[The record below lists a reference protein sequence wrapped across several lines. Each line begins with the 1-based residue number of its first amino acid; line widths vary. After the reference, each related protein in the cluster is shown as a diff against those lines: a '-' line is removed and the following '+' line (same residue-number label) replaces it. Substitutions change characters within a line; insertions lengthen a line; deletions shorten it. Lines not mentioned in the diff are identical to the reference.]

1 MGFANPK
8 GRYHVGP
15 KKKTR
20 SRKFHKPICDEVK
33 QTSGL
38 NPMDEATVK
47 VLSQMDDTAMGEFVM
62 ATAHPNPKDVV
73 IIKENGR
80 VKPLVLD
87 DNDERQ
93 TNRGRVYVG
102 IGGVGIGVGL
112 GSRPTERHD
121 DDDRETVV
129 VIPTRTARVA
139 VPTPKVTAPPKMTE
153 TEGEIVGYII
163 KKPNGEL
170 VLKLK

>member
-1 MGFANPK
+1 MGYANPK

-38 NPMDEATVK
+38 NPMDEATIK
-47 VLSQMDDTAMGEFVM
+47 VISQMDDAAMGEFVM

-112 GSRPTERHD
+112 GSRQTERHD
-121 DDDRETVV
+121 DDAHETVV

-139 VPTPKVTAPPKMTE
+139 TPKVTAPQ

>member
-38 NPMDEATVK
+38 NPMDEATIK

>member
-1 MGFANPK
+1 MGYANPK
-8 GRYHVGP
+8 GRCHVGP

-38 NPMDEATVK
+38 NPMDEATIK

-62 ATAHPNPKDVV
+62 ATARPNPKDVV

-102 IGGVGIGVGL
+102 LGGVGVGIGVGL

-139 VPTPKVTAPPKMTE
+139 APTLKVTAPQ

>member
-1 MGFANPK
+1 MGYANPK
-8 GRYHVGP
+8 GRCHLGP

-38 NPMDEATVK
+38 NPMDEATIK
-47 VLSQMDDTAMGEFVM
+47 VLTQMDDAAMGEFVM

-87 DNDERQ
+87 DHDERQ

-102 IGGVGIGVGL
+102 LGGVGIGLGVGL
-112 GSRPTERHD
+112 GSRQTERHD

-129 VIPTRTARVA
+129 VIPTRTAKVA
-139 VPTPKVTAPPKMTE
+139 TPKVTAPPKMVE

>member
-38 NPMDEATVK
+38 NPMDEATIK

-121 DDDRETVV
+121 DDDHETVV

-139 VPTPKVTAPPKMTE
+139 APTPKVTAPPPQ

>member
-1 MGFANPK
+1 MGYANTK
-8 GRYHVGP
+8 GHCHLGP

-20 SRKFHKPICDEVK
+20 SRKFRKPICDEVK

-38 NPMDEATVK
+38 NPMEEATVK

-62 ATAHPNPKDVV
+62 ATARPNPKDVV

-102 IGGVGIGVGL
+102 LGLGGVGIGVGV

-139 VPTPKVTAPPKMTE
+139 TPTPKVTAPPPQ

>member
-1 MGFANPK
+1 MGYANPK
-8 GRYHVGP
+8 GRCHVGP

-47 VLSQMDDTAMGEFVM
+47 VLSQMDNTAMGEFVM
-62 ATAHPNPKDVV
+62 ATARPNPKDVV

-102 IGGVGIGVGL
+102 LGLGGVGIGVGL

-139 VPTPKVTAPPKMTE
+139 APTPTPKVTAPQ

>member
-1 MGFANPK
+1 MGYAKTKSPC
-8 GRYHVGP
+8 HLGP

-20 SRKFHKPICDEVK
+20 SRKFHKPNEVK

-38 NPMDEATVK
+38 NTMDEATIK
-47 VLSQMDDTAMGEFVM
+47 VLSQMDNTAMGEFVM
-62 ATAHPNPKDVV
+62 ATARPNPKDVV

-102 IGGVGIGVGL
+102 LGLGGVGIGVGI

-139 VPTPKVTAPPKMTE
+139 TPTPTPKVTAPQ

>member
-1 MGFANPK
+1 MGYANPK
-8 GRYHVGP
+8 GRCHLGP

-38 NPMDEATVK
+38 NPMDEATIK
-47 VLSQMDDTAMGEFVM
+47 VLSQMDDAAMGEFVI

-87 DNDERQ
+87 DHDERQ

-102 IGGVGIGVGL
+102 LGGVGL

-121 DDDRETVV
+121 DSETVV
-129 VIPTRTARVA
+129 VIPTRTARVE
-139 VPTPKVTAPPKMTE
+139 TPKVTAPQV
-153 TEGEIVGYII
+153 EGEIVGYII

>member
-1 MGFANPK
+1 MGYANPK
-8 GRYHVGP
+8 GRCHVGP

-38 NPMDEATVK
+38 NPMEEATIK
-47 VLSQMDDTAMGEFVM
+47 VLSQMDDAAMGEFVM

-87 DNDERQ
+87 DHDERQ

-102 IGGVGIGVGL
+102 LGVGL

-139 VPTPKVTAPPKMTE
+139 APKVTAPPPQ

>member
-38 NPMDEATVK
+38 NPMDEATIK

-102 IGGVGIGVGL
+102 LGGVGIGVGL
-112 GSRPTERHD
+112 GSRQTERHD

-139 VPTPKVTAPPKMTE
+139 TPTPKVTAPQ

>member
-38 NPMDEATVK
+38 NPMDEATIK

-139 VPTPKVTAPPKMTE
+139 TPTPKVTAPQ

>member
-1 MGFANPK
+1 MGYANPK
-8 GRYHVGP
+8 GRCHLGP

-38 NPMDEATVK
+38 NPMDETTIK
-47 VLSQMDDTAMGEFVM
+47 VLSQMDDAAMGEFVM

-87 DNDERQ
+87 DHDERQ

-102 IGGVGIGVGL
+102 LGGVGIGVGL
-112 GSRPTERHD
+112 GSRPTELHD
-121 DDDRETVV
+121 DSETVV
-129 VIPTRTARVA
+129 VIPTRTARVE
-139 VPTPKVTAPPKMTE
+139 TPKVTAPQA
-153 TEGEIVGYII
+153 EGEIVGYII

>member
-1 MGFANPK
+1 MGYANTKSPC
-8 GRYHVGP
+8 HLGP

-20 SRKFHKPICDEVK
+20 SRKFHKSNEVK
-33 QTSGL
+33 QTRGL
-38 NPMDEATVK
+38 NPMDEATIK
-47 VLSQMDDTAMGEFVM
+47 VLSQMDNTAMGEFVM
-62 ATAHPNPKDVV
+62 ATARPNPKDVV

-102 IGGVGIGVGL
+102 LGLGGVGIGVGL

-121 DDDRETVV
+121 DDDHETVV

-139 VPTPKVTAPPKMTE
+139 APTPKVTAPQ

>member
-38 NPMDEATVK
+38 NPMDEATIK

-102 IGGVGIGVGL
+102 LGGVGIGVGL

-139 VPTPKVTAPPKMTE
+139 TPTPKVTAPQ